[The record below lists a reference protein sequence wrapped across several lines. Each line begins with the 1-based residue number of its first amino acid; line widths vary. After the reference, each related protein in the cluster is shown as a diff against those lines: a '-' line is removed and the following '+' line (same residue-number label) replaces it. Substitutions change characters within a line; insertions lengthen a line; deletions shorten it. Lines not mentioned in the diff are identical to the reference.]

1 MSHALIFC
9 AQAQGVKYELAACLA
24 RNRLKRG
31 DKGVYDPLAIRTKYE
46 APAALAL
53 ALAHIVSERAMSFGV
68 KARAAAQTGA
78 TAAVAYLAARV
89 AEEQLDFGRIDCVL
103 GLRDVMDG
111 EEMFWRTQH
120 ADGQPVPSVS
130 TVLRDNAASSQK
142 RTADALTKSV
152 TEHREFSVSAHDSH
166 VQGGG
171 VGAHVVGCAP
181 RGAVLSF
188 CAPSNSNCC

>member
-1 MSHALIFC
+1 MLYPAGSGTRAMPSEPAPVLNHPPRLSSLRI
-9 AQAQGVKYELAACLA
+9 VRSA
-24 RNRLKRG
+24 RFARRRG
-31 DKGVYDPLAIRTKYE
+31 AG
-46 APAALAL
+46 ALAL

-68 KARAAAQTGA
+68 KARAAAQAGA